1 MKVLMFTGKG
11 GVGKST
17 CASAVAKGLA
27 KRYRVLLI
35 STDYQPSL
43 SNILKVDARGRKVSL
58 GNLDVLEL
66 DEEITR
72 ELWRERFGEEVFRI
86 ISSFLDVG
94 REVIDYIAEAPSIPE
109 QFSLAMILWEL
120 PNYDYVVWDTSP
132 VGGTLRLI
140 RIEKEFYEH
149 LGQAASLY
157 LRVRGALDRMRRGGE
172 DPLNILN
179 RWRKL
184 AEDIFEMLR
193 GQTTSYVITTP
204 EDLPLREAVRAVRE
218 LKSFGID
225 VRGVIVNQVMSQDVL
240 SARLELQ
247 RRKLKEAMKLFDR
260 VVTIPMYP
268 EVTEEELNLM
278 FERLTTFI

>member
-17 CASAVAKGLA
+17 CAAAAAKGLA
-27 KRYRVLLI
+27 KRYKVLLV

-43 SNILKVDARGRKVSL
+43 TSILKVDARGRKASL

-72 ELWRERFGEEVFRI
+72 ELWRKRFGEEVFRV
-86 ISSFLDVG
+86 ISSFLNVD
-94 REVIDYIAEAPSIPE
+94 REIIDYVAEAPSIPE

-157 LRVRGALDRMRRGGE
+157 LKVRGTLDRIRRGGE
-172 DPLNILN
+172 DPLTILR

-193 GQTTSYVITTP
+193 DRTTSYVVTTP
-204 EDLPLREAVRAVRE
+204 EELPLREAERAVKE
-218 LKSFGID
+218 LRSFGIK
-225 VRGVIVNQVMSQDVL
+225 VGGVIVNQVMSEDVL
-240 SARLELQ
+240 AVRLELQ
-247 RRKLKEAMKLFDR
+247 KKRVEEAKNIFGR
-260 VVTIPMYP
+260 IVVIPMYP

-278 FERLTTFI
+278 FERLATFI